1 MNVAISPCPND
12 TWIFGSWIL
21 GRVPGPAARFFWHDV
36 QELNERAAQGCFDVI
51 KVSAAA
57 ALGLA
62 EYHILSCGG
71 AFGLEHG
78 PKLVTRTPPPKHLQ
92 RIAVPGLATT
102 AYRLL
107 RAALGPEFEAVPTIF
122 HAIPEMVQTGAV
134 DAGLVIHETALIY
147 ARLGLTLALD
157 LGQWWR
163 EVSHGLPIPLG
174 VIAMDRKH
182 PPEARA
188 AVEDAIRKSLT
199 FARSHP
205 EAVMPLVRS
214 LAQEL
219 DAPTLANHIAAYAND
234 LSLDM
239 GEAGRAALTLLGRL
253 GTSP

>member
-1 MNVAISPCPND
+1 MNIAISPCPND
-12 TWIFGSWIL
+12 TWIFGAWIQ
-21 GRVPGPAARFFWHDV
+21 GNVPGPAARFFWHDV
-36 QELNERAAQGCFDVI
+36 QELNERASQRAYDVI

-57 ALGLA
+57 ALDLPKHAILA
-62 EYHILSCGG
+62 CGG

-78 PKLVTRTPPPKHLQ
+78 PKLVTRTPPPTQLQ
-92 RIAVPGLATT
+92 RIAVPGLTTT

-107 RAALGPEFEAVPTIF
+107 RAALGPKFEAVPTIF
-122 HAIPEMVQTGAV
+122 HAIPKMVHTGAV

-147 ARLGLTLALD
+147 ERLGLGLVLD

-174 VIAMDRKH
+174 VIVMDHKY
-182 PPEARA
+182 PAEDRA
-188 AVEDAIRKSLT
+188 AVETAIRESLA

-205 EAVMPLVRS
+205 QAVMPLVRS

-253 GTSP
+253 GTPA